1 MKSIF
6 SLGIILYLIIL
17 ITCAD
22 DCSSKTTK
30 ETCTGSCKWTAGTD
44 ATCKASTTCALNSGK
59 TACVSD
65 NGCQFVNSQTTPASC
80 AAKCKSADDKNTCE
94 SAGCTYVDGTGCTV
108 PTCNVDGS
116 ACNPANGCQ
125 YTAAT
130 TTEAKC
136 EATATCT
143 LKTDKSAC
151 ESNTGCTFTAAVAGK
166 CTSSDGDDD
175 NSNILKVSFISLML
189 FFSLF

>member
-22 DCSSKTTK
+22 DCTSKTTK
-30 ETCTGSCKWTAGTD
+30 ETCTGSCKWTAGTE
-44 ATCKASTTCALNSGK
+44 ATCKASATCELKGDKSG
-59 TACVSD
+59 CVST
-65 NGCQFVNSQTTPASC
+65 NGCSFNSAAEKTPASC
-80 AAKCKSADDKNTCE
+80 AAKCKSSDGSTACE
-94 SAGCTYVDGTGCTV
+94 AAGCTYANDKCTV
-108 PTCNVDGS
+108 PDCQVKNG
-116 ACNPANGCQ
+116 ACDPATGCEF
-125 YTAAT
+125 TAAV
-130 TTEAKC
+130 TEPKC

-151 ESNTGCTFTAAVAGK
+151 ESNTGCTFTAAVPGK

-175 NSNILKVSFISLML
+175 NSNVLKVSFISLML